1 MPSNACVNIFRALTN
16 LNTQM
21 AEAKE
26 KSNEVKN
33 ALNELMNAS
42 DFPTKR
48 DTASEA
54 LSGLVSAVNDLPV
67 MMGDAG
73 INLKQGIFQILEGY
87 VSNDYPVTQEGLGK
101 LQDETIRCDSLVQPR
116 YLDPYYFATNV
127 RGHVED
133 DLSVVSMEEISRYNP
148 EDMYAT
154 SILTRTTLYLQEL
167 RAKEEEEWFYSATD
181 ILAQYASRIEDKV
194 SDLQNILEAI
204 GSKEFEALA
213 IKTIDNPATEVTF
226 ASGVTQML
234 ECVKN
239 VDKCLAYTQGMID
252 FYLDVE
258 KLLEDTEPA
267 ILEAYQLY
275 CKSNQISF

>member
-48 DTASEA
+48 DKASEA
-54 LSGLVSAVNDLPV
+54 LSGLVSVVNDLPV

-73 INLKQGIFQILEGY
+73 VNLKQGIFQILEGY
-87 VSNDYPVTQEGLGK
+87 VANDYPVTQEGLGK
-101 LQDETIRCDSLVQPR
+101 LQNETIRCDSLVQPR

-133 DLSVVSMEEISRYNP
+133 DVSVVSMEEISRYNP

-167 RAKEEEEWFYSATD
+167 RVKEEEEWFYSATD

-213 IKTIDNPATEVTF
+213 IKTIDNPATEATF

-234 ECVKN
+234 DYVKN

-252 FYLDVE
+252 FYLEVE
-258 KLLEDTEPA
+258 KLLEDTEPS